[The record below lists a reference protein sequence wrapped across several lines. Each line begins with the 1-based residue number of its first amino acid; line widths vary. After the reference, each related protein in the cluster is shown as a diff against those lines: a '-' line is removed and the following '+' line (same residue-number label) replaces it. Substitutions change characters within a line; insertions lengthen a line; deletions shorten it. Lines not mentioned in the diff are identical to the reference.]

1 MSLSILTTYD
11 NTINANLLRTK
22 LEHEGIPCFLNNEH
36 FTNLMPHYFNIL
48 GSGVQILVP
57 TDQLERAKEI
67 AKIDIGQL
75 SCPNCG
81 AANIKNDVEYPKNK
95 MKLMLIALLLA
106 MPIGNLL
113 NRYQCL
119 ECGQKFK
126 K

>member
-1 MSLSILTTYD
+1 MSLSVLTTYD
-11 NTINANLLRTK
+11 STINANLLRAK

-57 TDQLERAKEI
+57 TDQLEQAKEI
-67 AKIDIGQL
+67 AKLDDGRMT
-75 SCPNCG
+75 CPNCG
-81 AANIKNDVEYPKNK
+81 ATNIKNDLESPKNK
-95 MKLMLIALLLA
+95 LKLILIALLIA
-106 MPIGNLL
+106 VPIGNLL
-113 NRYQCL
+113 NRYRCL